1 MAEGSF
7 EERTEQATPRRREEA
22 RKRGQIPK
30 SREISSV
37 MVLLTGG
44 SVLFFLGSFMVRQ
57 ISELTVQYLGQIG
70 SLSLN
75 PDNIQG
81 LNLRVIQSILIILAP
96 VLITVLVVSILSHYV
111 QSGPLLAAE
120 TIKPEW
126 SKINPLKG
134 FGRLFSKQSLAELL
148 KSIFKILIIGGVAYS
163 LIQKEM
169 SSVLLLTGQNPSAT
183 LSYLRSISWSLL
195 LKVSLVMLAL
205 AGADYL
211 FQHWSYEKNLRMTKQ
226 EVKEEMKSTEG
237 DPLIK
242 SRVRSLQR
250 QLARRR
256 MMVEVPKADV
266 IITNPTHLAI
276 ALRYQIKEMEA
287 PKVVAKGAG
296 WIAEKIIKI
305 AREHQIPLIENK
317 PLAQT
322 LYKSVEIG
330 QMIPSSLYQVVA
342 DILAYVYRIK
352 NKRL

>member
-7 EERTEQATPRRREEA
+7 EERTERATPRRREEA
-22 RKRGQIPK
+22 KKKGQIPK
-30 SREISSV
+30 SREICSV
-37 MVLLTGG
+37 MVLFTGG

-57 ISELTVQYLGQIG
+57 ISELTIQYLGQVG
-70 SLSLN
+70 SLPLN

-96 VLITVLVVSILSHYV
+96 VLIAVFVISFLTHYV
-111 QSGPLLAAE
+111 QSGPLLAVE
-120 TIKPEW
+120 TVKPEW
-126 SKINPLKG
+126 SKVNPLKG
-134 FGRLFSKQSLAELL
+134 FGRIFSKQSLAELI
-148 KSIFKILIIGGVAYS
+148 KSIFKILIIGGVAYT
-163 LIQKEM
+163 LIKKEM
-169 SSVLLLTGQNPSAT
+169 SSVLLLTGQNPSTT
-183 LSYLRSISWSLL
+183 LQYLRSISWSLL
-195 LKVSLVMLAL
+195 LKVGLVMFVL

-211 FQHWSYEKNLRMTKQ
+211 FQRWSYERNLRMTKQ

-242 SRVRSLQR
+242 SRIRSIQR

-256 MMVEVPKADV
+256 MMAEVPKADV

-296 WIAEKIIKI
+296 WIAEKIIHI

-322 LYKSVEIG
+322 LYRSVEIG

-352 NKRL
+352 NKGL